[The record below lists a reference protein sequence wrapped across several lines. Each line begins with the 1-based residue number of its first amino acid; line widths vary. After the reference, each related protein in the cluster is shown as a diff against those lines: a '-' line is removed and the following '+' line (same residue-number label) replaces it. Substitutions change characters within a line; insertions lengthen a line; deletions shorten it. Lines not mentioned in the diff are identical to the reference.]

1 MFERLIERAG
11 RSAKRRSA
19 LRSERI
25 AERLR
30 EELPAGANV
39 ESDGEGVRLS
49 GRVSDEALRWAI
61 LGAMR

>member
-1 MFERLIERAG
+1 MFERLIERAE

-30 EELPAGANV
+30 EELPAARV
-39 ESDGEGVRLS
+39 ESDGDGVRLS
-49 GRVSDEALRWAI
+49 GRVSGGALRWAI